1 MQRRS
6 YTITIRQHSRHVTHM
21 ATSNRSRRAGLKAP
35 STSVRVGGGGGQSC
49 THQVRMLTRVHE
61 IARDATSVEIAV

>member
-1 MQRRS
+1 
-6 YTITIRQHSRHVTHM
+6 M